1 MQGEDPGWFW
11 NSWTTVTPVSSGALI
26 WKLSIVKSQIAL
38 FECSQ
43 TKLTGSIGTPEAP
56 DQQQCLVLGP
66 RCDTPEMRWS
76 TPRTH
81 VFVFGQ
87 SSKHR
92 CALKVAWLRK
102 KYVAFVK
109 KVILQKIIVGLA
121 KSLLNTIK
129 MQFAATKMQLN
140 STKMPDLWHSQLQKT
155 KMIMVSGHGDLL
167 VATKYGFVLW
177 QNSAYPA
184 DSISILFGNSILYQC

>member
-102 KYVAFVK
+102 NVCGFCQKSYTPENYSWSSKIFVGHNK
-109 KVILQKIIVGLA
+109 NAVCRDQNAVGLNQNA
-121 KSLLNTIK
+121 RLVTFTIAEN
-129 MQFAATKMQLN
+129 QN
-140 STKMPDLWHSQLQKT
+140 DYGLWPWRSA
-155 KMIMVSGHGDLL
+155 SCCFCN
-167 VATKYGFVLW
+167 FVLQ
-177 QNSAYPA
+177 QNMV
-184 DSISILFGNSILYQC
+184 LYFDKIDCLEFWTL